1 MERVCTTES
10 TKNDLSEIHATIK
23 ESFSRLKNLYGNT
36 LNWQNINEELQA
48 SPSRIIVDNQLD
60 AYNSQN
66 KNQIIKVHENT
77 TF

>member
-48 SPSRIIVDNQLD
+48 SPSRIIVDN
-60 AYNSQN
+60 
-66 KNQIIKVHENT
+66 
-77 TF
+77 